1 MPTECL
7 RLDPLPCRLR
17 LEDEEAE
24 SRGGDVDGQ
33 LLWEA
38 GNLPL
43 LLWEGN
49 KLLWEGNLVLWEG
62 KEHLLCE
69 GNEGNCW
76 CDTGEERTARLEIGE
91 NRGAGDALLVSR
103 LLIDVGDS
111 RWFLLELGDA
121 RAVRLGDARA
131 ARLVGDARAARL
143 GDARAVRLGDARAAR
158 LEVRGARLRLLLRA
172 LRVSLGG
179 STWEKQL

>member
-1 MPTECL
+1 MPEEKCR

-17 LEDEEAE
+17 LEDEAE
-24 SRGGDVDGQ
+24 SLGGDVDGQ
-33 LLWEA
+33 LLCEGNLPLLLCE

-49 KLLWEGNLVLWEG
+49 
-62 KEHLLCE
+62 EHLLCE

-121 RAVRLGDARA
+121 RAA
-131 ARLVGDARAARL
+131 
-143 GDARAVRLGDARAAR
+143 RLGDARAAR

>member
-1 MPTECL
+1 MLEECL

-17 LEDEEAE
+17 LEDEAE
-24 SRGGDVDGQ
+24 SLGGDVDGQ
-33 LLWEA
+33 LLWET
-38 GNLPL
+38 
-43 LLWEGN
+43 GN
-49 KLLWEGNLVLWEG
+49 KLLWEGN
-62 KEHLLCE
+62 EHLLCE

-121 RAVRLGDARA
+121 RAA
-131 ARLVGDARAARL
+131 
-143 GDARAVRLGDARAAR
+143 RLGDARAAR

>member
-17 LEDEEAE
+17 LDDEAE
-24 SRGGDVDGQ
+24 SLGGDVDGQ
-33 LLWEA
+33 LLWET

-49 KLLWEGNLVLWEG
+49 KLLW
-62 KEHLLCE
+62 E

-121 RAVRLGDARA
+121 RA
-131 ARLVGDARAARL
+131 
-143 GDARAVRLGDARAAR
+143 AR